1 MCSFRKAAGSVAENC
16 NLLKI
21 ALYHNCLLVN
31 FPKVLDKLFFFY
43 FFFFFFFCKE
53 KYLELRLFGTLTEAV

>member
-1 MCSFRKAAGSVAENC
+1 MRSFRKAAGSVAENC

-21 ALYHNCLLVN
+21 ALYHNCLLVS

-43 FFFFFFFCKE
+43 FFFFFCKE
-53 KYLELRLFGTLTEAV
+53 KYLELRLFGTLTEAA